1 MYGLPSQ
8 QQPFPDGHRSRAAH
22 EQPRMPSSGDPT
34 STRPTASC
42 HRETMMSTSSTSR
55 RALAIAMTARRPTR
69 RLPPA
74 HTPPSPTHLRAL
86 EQPSQC
92 QYQSPGLRG
101 QLVVRR
107 LQSAVSKKLSAR
119 GWIHDL
125 HCTTGTSNRTR
136 AWDDERPRGHARP
149 SSCSDDPDQLPRKAR
164 FSVRGACEYP
174 RNTSTDDSENANLRL
189 TLNSVEIRADIQRRA
204 APLGL
209 RALGV

>member
-1 MYGLPSQ
+1 MDMYGLPSQ
-8 QQPFPDGHRSRAAH
+8 QQAFPDGHRSRAAH
-22 EQPRMPSSGDPT
+22 EHPRMPSSGDPT

-55 RALAIAMTARRPTR
+55 RALAIAVTARRPTR

-74 HTPPSPTHLRAL
+74 HRPP
-86 EQPSQC
+86 EQPLGC

-136 AWDDERPRGHARP
+136 AWDDDRPRGHARP
-149 SSCSDDPDQLPRKAR
+149 SSCSDDPNQLPRRAI
-164 FSVRGACEYP
+164 FSMRGACEYA
-174 RNTSTDDSENANLRL
+174 RNTSTED
-189 TLNSVEIRADIQRRA
+189 
-204 APLGL
+204 
-209 RALGV
+209 